1 MVWPPTIPKRWFGKA
16 TPGSASIKGV
26 EMDSKI
32 QKTSTL
38 DNNSP
43 QFFTAST
50 SIVGLPQPVTHSRS
64 KRGKTRCLQPTKLD
78 LEEPSSRSSIWTRI
92 TEGVSRSTRP
102 STATTTTRANSEA
115 IERRG
120 KSSDELHGDLD
131 YGSDEIDEVVVD
143 RLWSQPI
150 SVQSS
155 TYGDES
161 SADSESTHK
170 SIPGGREEPW
180 MTSYNP
186 LMVLRWR
193 IWPSIRHFFF
203 PRFSDPRVEN
213 EFQSEDW
220 LQSKR
225 PALVSSM
232 FFIVNWILG
241 VTLIQSPV
249 VLGDEIYYYGL
260 GPVLSIPLV
269 LMCAYNWPRDH
280 SMVYQCFLCVSA
292 WSWSFYQVVFA
303 SLCGYGG
310 GEIVFTC
317 GTKDF
322 LNTFYYTTAL
332 QTVALFGTNLKRLP
346 ALLGAIAFF
355 VIASVL
361 IIPSRDNWYRY
372 IINFIVFEGF
382 LLYVHYKREMN
393 YRRVFDL
400 RLELKYQFERTRK
413 AQMNERKAADSKYRL
428 TSYVFHE
435 VRVPLNTALLAVQ
448 NMSASGTIAKSQEL
462 EFHALEGSLSM
473 MSKVLNDVLD
483 FNRMDSG
490 KFESLAR
497 PYAFHQVMRSMFL
510 PLQLATNAR
519 GLEFVTD
526 LDVQIDEVARRA
538 AYEFMGEKPEVIEK
552 HLREQPSGE
561 DHWGIVVGDETR
573 LRQVVT
579 NLASNACK
587 FTPAGGR
594 LTISTRLIYPD
605 PHSSTSEPPVEGT
618 SSPGF
623 APPELKAVD
632 GLTLEDLSVENLERH
647 SRHIDPPN
655 FTDRIIVRI
664 EITDT
669 GSGIRPQDMA
679 QSKLFS
685 AFNQTEQGRRQG
697 GKGTGLGLALV
708 RLIVKLSG
716 GRLGVRSKAGQG
728 STFWVELPLGVGAK
742 AVLPPDE
749 FPVPGNVSMN
759 IPKDAAFTELYKV
772 ASRASRGG
780 GSVLSTDSMVEVVD
794 AAAKLR
800 ATQTSPLSLRSS
812 SALHSLMDQG
822 GSVELNLSKY
832 DSHSHVPTRA
842 IGDSSTG
849 TDVPLT
855 DLIVDAS
862 RQSEADSIP
871 AHSILREP
879 TPPPTS
885 SHGDSTCLPAPT
897 PPASPRLLTPAT
909 TTSETTS
916 KRPRPNYVSLP
927 SSSTAPPLDLPATP
941 ASTLVASP
949 FRTPSVLFEALNVL
963 VVDDDPM
970 TRTLMKRLLERLG
983 CNVTTAENGAIA
995 LKLLLS
1001 QDESTPGVETD
1012 DWDGVSERR
1021 NSDLLSRNKFACIF
1035 LDNQMPVMSGL
1046 KVVEELRKVRG
1057 RRDFVVGVT
1066 GNALITDQKEY
1077 LDAGADHVL
1086 TKPVLERSL
1095 KSMLHLADERR
1106 KQGSYH

>member
-16 TPGSASIKGV
+16 TTGSASIKGV

-32 QKTSTL
+32 PKTSTL
-38 DNNSP
+38 DNDSP
-43 QFFTAST
+43 QFYTAST

-64 KRGKTRCLQPTKLD
+64 KRGKTRHLQPTKLD

-170 SIPGGREEPW
+170 SIPGGHEEPW
-180 MTSYNP
+180 MASYNP
-186 LMVLRWR
+186 LTLLRWR
-193 IWPSIRHFFF
+193 IWPSIRHFFS
-203 PRFSDPRVEN
+203 PRFNDPRVEN
-213 EFQSEDW
+213 EFQNEDW

-269 LMCAYNWPRDH
+269 LM
-280 SMVYQCFLCVSA
+280 
-292 WSWSFYQVVFA
+292 SFYQVVFA

-346 ALLGAIAFF
+346 ALLGAVAFF

-428 TSYVFHE
+428 TS
-435 VRVPLNTALLAVQ
+435 VPLNTALLAVQ

-462 EFHALEGSLSM
+462 EFNALEGSLSM

-526 LDVQIDEVARRA
+526 LDIQIDEVARRA
-538 AYEFMGEKPEVIEK
+538 AYEFMGEKSEVIEK

-605 PHSSTSEPPVEGT
+605 PHSSTSERPVEGT

-647 SRHIDPPN
+647 SRHIDPPG

-679 QSKLFS
+679 ESKLFS

-728 STFWVELPLGVGAK
+728 STFWVELPLGIGAK

-759 IPKDAAFTELYKV
+759 IPKEAAFTELHKV

-871 AHSILREP
+871 AHSIPQEP
-879 TPPPTS
+879 TPPLTS
-885 SHGDSTCLPAPT
+885 SHVDPTCLPTPT

-909 TTSETTS
+909 TTSETTAS

-927 SSSTAPPLDLPATP
+927 SSSTAPPIDFPVTP

-1021 NSDLLSRNKFACIF
+1021 ISDSLSRNQFACIF